1 MNIKKIE
8 IQSLFGYFDHKI
20 PLKEDDRITIIHG
33 PNGVGKTT
41 ILRLVSDLFNRQFLS
56 LFVTPFDRIVVR
68 FNPKGSLTVVRTKE
82 AKPKESDSVKLELI
96 YRLGQERTKHT
107 VSELEVQEILKEY
120 PSRLLENV
128 IDDIKR
134 VGLHEWYDERTNRI
148 MSLTE
153 VILTYGHLL
162 PSDISGSVI
171 PIREEIENLLEQINI
186 VVLETQ
192 RLFTRHEVEDEE
204 HIPRYRRR
212 DSMQQRMTVEQYSED
227 MVSQIEKHQRRSGEL
242 GVSLDSSFP
251 QRLLL
256 ESELPEIATE
266 NHIRKEYTDQSEYRD
281 RLMEAGLLTTETPVP
296 LPAENL
302 ADSER
307 KVLWVYLDDAEK
319 KLQVFDWLLP
329 RVELFKDIVNS
340 RFSYK
345 KFEVDREKGFIFE
358 SEHDGSIVPPR
369 ALSSGEQHEI
379 VLTYEL
385 LFKAPA
391 GSLIFIDEPELSL
404 HITWQR
410 RFLEDITRIAKLAD
424 LDFLVATHSPSIIH
438 DRRDLMV
445 RLSGKEEE

>member
-1 MNIKKIE
+1 MNIKEIE

-56 LFVTPFDRIVVR
+56 LFVTLFDRIVIR

-107 VSELEVQEILKEY
+107 VSSLAMQEVLREY
-120 PSRLLENV
+120 PSRLLESM
-128 IDDIKR
+128 IDNIER
-134 VGLHEWYDERTNRI
+134 VGPYEWYDEKTDRK
-148 MSLTE
+148 MSLIE
-153 VILTYGHLL
+153 VVLSYGDLL
-162 PSDISGSVI
+162 PSDIRGSVI
-171 PIREEIENLLEQINI
+171 PIPPKIESILEQTHI
-186 VVLETQ
+186 VFVETQ
-192 RLFTRHEVEDEE
+192 RLFTRHKEEDEE
-204 HIPRYRRR
+204 LVPRYRRKVPV
-212 DSMQQRMTVEQYSED
+212 QQRITVEQYSED
-227 MVSQIEKHQRRSGEL
+227 MVTQIKEYQRKSGEL
-242 GVSLDSSFP
+242 GASLDSSFP
-251 QRLLL
+251 RRLLEL
-256 ESELPEIATE
+256 KLPEIATKE
-266 NHIRKEYTDQSEYRD
+266 HIGKEYNSQSEYRA
-281 RLMEAGLLTTETPVP
+281 RLMEAGLIVAETSIPIHP
-296 LPAENL
+296 EGLEDN
-302 ADSER
+302 ER
-307 KVLWVYLDDAEK
+307 KLLWAYLDDVKK
-319 KLQVFDWLLP
+319 KLQVFDWILP
-329 RVELFKDIVNS
+329 RVELFKDVVNS

-404 HITWQR
+404 HLTWQM
-410 RFLEDITRIAKLAD
+410 RFLEDITRIANLAD

-438 DRRDLMV
+438 NRRDLMV
-445 RLSGKEEE
+445 KLAGKEED